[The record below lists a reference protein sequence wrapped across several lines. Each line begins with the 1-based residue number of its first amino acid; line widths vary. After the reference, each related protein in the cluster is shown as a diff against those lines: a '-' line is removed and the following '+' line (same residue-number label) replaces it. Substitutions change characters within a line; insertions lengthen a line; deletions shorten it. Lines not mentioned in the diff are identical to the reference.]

1 MPTTTFNIRMDEN
14 LKKNVDDV
22 ARSLGLTPA
31 AAFNVFA
38 RQFVAHRGF
47 PFAVVAPISTEREFA
62 EEMDRIYLSMADG
75 RASEHELIE
84 A

>member
-22 ARSLGLTPA
+22 AKSLGMTPA

-47 PFAVVAPISTEREFA
+47 PFAVVAPTPTELEFA
-62 EEMDRIYLSMADG
+62 EDMDRIYLSMSNG
-75 RASEHELIE
+75 QVSEHQLVEV
-84 A
+84 